1 MKDLYIQSIFNQ
13 YLGKRDE
20 ALADLNVYLDNPVG
34 VGEHPNIGE
43 EIRRKIEEVDKY
55 TSLVETMKGIFER
68 QQNLPPE
75 TPKQG

>member
-34 VGEHPNIGE
+34 IGGQPNIGE

-55 TSLVETMKGIFER
+55 TSLIETMKGVFER
-68 QQNLPPE
+68 QQGSPQE
-75 TPKQG
+75 TSKQG